1 MQKIKVE
8 AEGGEL
14 VLENGSSMA
23 IIPKNKRKQALE
35 YLRNGCNDCLQ
46 DMINSLPRAKD
57 YAEDGTLSASQ
68 WEGFNPRG
76 HTGGALLI
84 PKNK

>member
-35 YLRNGCNDCLQ
+35 YLKNGCNDCLQ

-57 YAEDGTLSASQ
+57 YAENGTLITPPDFEAISK
-68 WEGFNPRG
+68 
-76 HTGGALLI
+76 ALTQR
-84 PKNK
+84 NKH